1 MKFLAVILSIYI
13 LALNFAPCEDESSVC
28 DEKISEF
35 SQQSADDNHDHE
47 TSDLCSPFCQCQCC
61 HIHATQFTPLEIVF
75 NIPDISTEIFLH
87 FDSLGQ
93 DFNRILLQP
102 PRV

>member
-13 LALNFAPCEDESSVC
+13 LALNFAPCEDIASIDDDITTE
-28 DEKISEF
+28 IT
-35 SQQSADDNHDHE
+35 QQSDANHDHNATDE
-47 TSDLCSPFCQCQCC
+47 CSPFCQCHCC
-61 HIHATQFTPLEIVF
+61 HIHATEFTPLQVTF
-75 NIPDISTEIFLH
+75 TVPDISTKIFLH

-93 DFNRILLQP
+93 DFNQTLLQP